1 MKEENVSAET
11 AAQEGTGPMGNE
23 PKGSEP
29 NGSLGKFK
37 SVDAL
42 MKAYEELE
50 AEFTRRSQRL
60 KALEKSKA
68 EHSDVPGVP
77 EKELSGTEE
86 GPSSCEG
93 NAESGSEALFR
104 AVTESGEVRERVIAE
119 YLRSL
124 GSVPLMTKGSGVTAP
139 PQKPKTFAEAGS
151 LALGY
156 LKNKK

>member
-1 MKEENVSAET
+1 MKEENVSAEP
-11 AAQEGTGPMGNE
+11 AAQEGTEPMGNE
-23 PKGSEP
+23 PKGSGP
-29 NGSLGKFK
+29 YGSLGKFK

-68 EHSDVPGVP
+68 EPAEVQVHE
-77 EKELSGTEE
+77 EKQSGTEE
-86 GPSSCEG
+86 GPSSSEE

>member
-1 MKEENVSAET
+1 MKEENVSAGP
-11 AAQEGTGPMGNE
+11 AAQEGTEPMGNE
-23 PKGSEP
+23 PKGSAP

-68 EHSDVPGVP
+68 EPAEVQVQ
-77 EKELSGTEE
+77 EKQSGTEE
-86 GPSSCEG
+86 GPSSSEG

>member
-11 AAQEGTGPMGNE
+11 AAQEGKGPMGN
-23 PKGSEP
+23 EP

-68 EHSDVPGVP
+68 EPAEVP
-77 EKELSGTEE
+77 EVHKKELSGTEE

>member
-1 MKEENVSAET
+1 MEEENVTAIAAEREG
-11 AAQEGTGPMGNE
+11 AAPLD
-23 PKGSEP
+23 
-29 NGSLGKFK
+29 LGKFK

-68 EHSDVPGVP
+68 EEQNGQPAENIAKPAENAAKPAEEVPA
-77 EKELSGTEE
+77 
-86 GPSSCEG
+86 PSAEG
-93 NAESGSEALFR
+93 NTESGSEALYR
-104 AVTESGEVRERVIAE
+104 AVMESGEVRERVLAD

-124 GSVPLMTKGSGVTAP
+124 RGVPLMTKGTGVTAP